1 MAEFHQMGLFLKKKR
16 IEAGFTQSQLASK
29 LGDVHSQFV
38 SNWER
43 GLCAPPGHSLQ
54 KVIDLLKINREKLVE
69 VMLVDAQVE
78 IESRVYKKNSKS
90 IRKSKA

>member
-1 MAEFHQMGLFLKKKR
+1 MGLFLKKKT
-16 IEAGFTQSQLASK
+16 GSKLDLPKSQLASN